1 MSGTHRSGSVTIRRP
16 VTGDGPALIQANNE
30 SRAYHEPWVYAFR
43 DQAGFQAWF
52 ERSLTGASVPY
63 LVLEDGVP
71 AGIINLNNI
80 VMNAFRSAQLG
91 YYGFLGFEGRGL
103 MAQGLAR
110 VIEAAFGDL
119 GLHRLEAAI
128 QPDNRRSIA
137 LVKRL
142 GFQHEG
148 FSPRYLQVGGVWR
161 DHERFA
167 RLADDDGSRGSK

>member
-1 MSGTHRSGSVTIRRP
+1 MSETLRSGEVTIRRP
-16 VTGDGPALIQANNE
+16 VIGDRPALIRANTE
-30 SRAYHEPWVYAFR
+30 SRAYHEPWVYAFL
-43 DQAGFQAWF
+43 DETGFRAWF
-52 ERSLTGASVPY
+52 ERSLTGASIAF
-63 LVLEDGVP
+63 LVLEDGAP
-71 AGIINLNNI
+71 AGVINLNNI

-91 YYGFLGFEGRGL
+91 YYGFVGFEGRGV

-110 VIEAAFGDL
+110 VIDVAFGDL

-128 QPDNRRSIA
+128 QPDNVRSIA

-167 RLADDDGSRGSK
+167 RLADEDGSKGST